1 MTAASAPHPRV
12 EGRLDLVQRDRI
24 VPRWLLAATL
34 AFYGA
39 LMVHMRRVLPLLL
52 ALAAF
57 AATTPSAGAAPWSA
71 PHTVSAPHTFVGPL
85 LTATSPSDTLV
96 AGWSWQDNVGNDAI
110 GGEATANRAAG
121 QASFAPEHPAPD
133 GLAGL
138 AIQGLTRTVALA
150 QQGIPGRPGPTG
162 AIRYRLNVAF
172 GTLTSGFGPAQTLVT
187 APVVGQAQIAAGVDG
202 TILVAWI
209 EVTKTSTGATRRIV
223 RAIERRNGRFGRPF
237 TLSGKGRADTVAIA
251 VSARGDQAVAFVRQ
265 GEVLARVKRPGHSWG
280 SQQRVAR
287 ADGRTQWRLLTKIDQ
302 RGQVRLIWRR
312 HQLRRE
318 AVAGRTALEGT
329 AMLAGRGRFLPA
341 QTILP
346 NGSSMPVL
354 VQAEDGWALA
364 TTATTTEGPRPVLLR
379 TRGTSTF
386 GGPEFA
392 APAQGGLRGTDV
404 AVTAGS
410 GITLAWVQP
419 VAGQSSDGI
428 VRAATLR
435 TVLGPEA
442 TFGPVEDVSPAEA
455 AHEVRL
461 ASDPRYDGPVAVW
474 TARPGGTSPT
484 TPIAQIRTV
493 VRSAV
498 RLP

>member
-1 MTAASAPHPRV
+1 
-12 EGRLDLVQRDRI
+12 
-24 VPRWLLAATL
+24 
-34 AFYGA
+34 
-39 LMVHMRRVLPLLL
+39 MVHMRRFLPLLLL
-52 ALAAF
+52 ALAAL
-57 AATTPSAGAAPWSA
+57 AAAAPSAGAATWSA
-71 PHTVSAPHTFVGPL
+71 PQTVSAPHTFVGPL
-85 LTATSPSDTLV
+85 LTATSPGDTLV
-96 AGWSWQDNVGNDAI
+96 AGWPWQDNVGDDAI
-110 GGEATANRAAG
+110 GGEAAANRAPG
-121 QASFAPEHPAPD
+121 QAFAPEHPAPD
-133 GLAGL
+133 GLVGL
-138 AIQGLTRTVALA
+138 APFGRTQTVALA

-172 GTLTSGFGPAQTLVT
+172 GPLTGGFGAPRTLVT
-187 APVVGQAQIAAGVDG
+187 APVVGQAQIAANSRG
-202 TILVAWI
+202 TALVAWI
-209 EVTKTSTGATRRIV
+209 EVTKTRSGATRRIV

-251 VSARGDQAVAFVRQ
+251 VGEGGDQTIAFVRQ
-265 GEVLARVKRPGHSWG
+265 GDVLARVKRPGHSWG
-280 SQQRVAR
+280 SRQRVAR
-287 ADGRTQWRLLTKIDQ
+287 ADGGTQWRLLARIDQ

-329 AMLAGRGRFLPA
+329 AMLVGRGRFLPA
-341 QTILP
+341 QTIVP
-346 NGSSMPVL
+346 NGSSMPAL

-364 TTATTTEGPRPVLLR
+364 TTATTTEGPRPVLFR

-386 GGPEFA
+386 GGPEFG

-419 VAGQSSDGI
+419 LAGQNSDGI

-435 TVLGPEA
+435 TVLGPDA

-461 ASDPRYDGPVAVW
+461 ATDPRYAGPVALW
-474 TARPGGTSPT
+474 TARPGGTSPA
-484 TPIAQIRTV
+484 TPIAQIKTV

>member
-1 MTAASAPHPRV
+1 
-12 EGRLDLVQRDRI
+12 
-24 VPRWLLAATL
+24 
-34 AFYGA
+34 
-39 LMVHMRRVLPLLL
+39 MRRVLLPL
-52 ALAAF
+52 ALVCSALAVP
-57 AATTPSAGAAPWSA
+57 AAGAATWSA
-71 PHTVSAPHTFVGPL
+71 PQTVSAPHTFAGPL
-85 LTATSPSDTLV
+85 MTATGFDGTLV
-96 AGWSWQDNVGNDAI
+96 AGWPWQDNVGNDAI
-110 GGEATANRAAG
+110 GGEAAANRAPG
-121 QASFAPEHPAPD
+121 RPFAPEHPAPD
-133 GLAGL
+133 GLVGL
-138 AIQGLTRTVALA
+138 APFARTQTVALA

-172 GTLTSGFGPAQTLVT
+172 GPLSGGFGAARTLVT
-187 APVVGQAQIAAGVDG
+187 APVVGQAQIAANSRG
-202 TILVAWI
+202 TVFVAWI

-251 VSARGDQAVAFVRQ
+251 AGERDDLTIAFVRQ
-265 GEVLARVKRPGHSWG
+265 GDVLARVKRPGHSWG

-287 ADGRTQWRLLTKIDQ
+287 ADGGTQWRLLTKIDQ

-312 HQLRRE
+312 HQLRR
-318 AVAGRTALEGT
+318 VGIAGRTALEGT
-329 AMLAGRGRFLPA
+329 AMLVGRGRFLPA

-346 NGSSMPVL
+346 DGSSMPAL
-354 VQAEDGWALA
+354 VQADSGWALA
-364 TTATTTEGPRPVLLR
+364 TTATTTEGPRPVLFR

-386 GGPEFA
+386 GAPEFA

-404 AVTAGS
+404 AFAAGS

-419 VAGQSSDGI
+419 LPDQNSDGI

-435 TVLGPEA
+435 PDDA
-442 TFGPVEDVSPAEA
+442 AFSAVEDVSPAEA

-461 ASDPRYDGPVAVW
+461 ATDPRAGAPVAIW
-474 TARPGGTSPT
+474 TARPGGTGPA
-484 TPIAQIRTV
+484 TPIAQIKSV

>member
-1 MTAASAPHPRV
+1 
-12 EGRLDLVQRDRI
+12 
-24 VPRWLLAATL
+24 
-34 AFYGA
+34 
-39 LMVHMRRVLPLLL
+39 MVHMRRVLPLPLLL
-52 ALAAF
+52 ALAAL
-57 AATTPSAGAAPWSA
+57 AAVAPSAGAATWSA

-85 LTATSPSDTLV
+85 LTATSPADTLV
-96 AGWSWQDNVGNDAI
+96 AGWPWQDKVGNDAI
-110 GGEATANRAAG
+110 GGEAAASRAPG
-121 QASFAPEHPAPD
+121 QAFAPEHPAPD
-133 GLAGL
+133 GLVGL
-138 AIQGLTRTVALA
+138 APFARTQTIALA

-172 GTLTSGFGPAQTLVT
+172 GPLTGGFGAARTLVT
-187 APVVGQAQIAAGVDG
+187 APVVGQAQIAANSRG
-202 TILVAWI
+202 TALIAWI
-209 EVTKTSTGATRRIV
+209 EVTKTRSGATRRIV
-223 RAIERRNGRFGRPF
+223 RAIERRDGRFGRPF

-251 VSARGDQAVAFVRQ
+251 VGERGDQAIAFVRQ
-265 GEVLARVKRPGHSWG
+265 GDVLARVKRPGHSWG

-287 ADGRTQWRLLTKIDQ
+287 ADGGTQWRLLTKIDQ

-318 AVAGRTALEGT
+318 NVAGRTALEGT
-329 AMLAGRGRFLPA
+329 AMLVGRGRFLPA

-346 NGSSMPVL
+346 NGSSMPAL
-354 VQAEDGWALA
+354 VQADRGWVLA
-364 TTATTTEGPRPVLLR
+364 TTATTTDGPRPALFR
-379 TRGTSTF
+379 TRGASAF
-386 GGPEFA
+386 GGPELA

-404 AVTAGS
+404 AFTAGS
-410 GITLAWVQP
+410 GVTLAWVQP
-419 VAGQSSDGI
+419 VAGQNSDGI

-435 TVLGPEA
+435 PDD

-461 ASDPRYDGPVAVW
+461 ATDPRYAGPVALW

-484 TPIAQIRTV
+484 TPIAQIETV

>member
-1 MTAASAPHPRV
+1 MHRV
-12 EGRLDLVQRDRI
+12 SR
-24 VPRWLLAATL
+24 
-34 AFYGA
+34 
-39 LMVHMRRVLPLLL
+39 PLLL
-52 ALAAF
+52 ALAAL
-57 AATTPSAGAAPWSA
+57 AATPSAGAAMWSA
-71 PHTVSAPHTFVGPL
+71 PQTVSAPHTFAGPL
-85 LTATSPSDTLV
+85 LTAIGADGTVV
-96 AGWSWQDNVGNDAI
+96 AGWPWQDNVGNDAI
-110 GGEATANRAAG
+110 GGEAAANRAPG
-121 QASFAPEHPAPD
+121 QAFAPEHPAPD
-133 GLAGL
+133 GLVGL
-138 AIQGLTRTVALA
+138 APFARAQSVALA
-150 QQGIPGRPGPTG
+150 QQGIPGRSGPTG

-172 GTLTSGFGPAQTLVT
+172 GPLTGGFGAPRTLVT
-187 APVVGQAQIAAGVDG
+187 APVVGQAQIAANSRG
-202 TILVAWI
+202 TALVAWI

-223 RAIERRNGRFGRPF
+223 RAIERRNGRFRKPF

-251 VSARGDQAVAFVRQ
+251 VGEGGDQAIAFVRQ
-265 GEVLARVKRPGHSWG
+265 GDVLARVKRPGHSWG

-287 ADGRTQWRLLTKIDQ
+287 ADGGTQWRLLTKIDQ

-329 AMLAGRGRFLPA
+329 AMLVGGGRFLPA

-346 NGSSMPVL
+346 NGSSMPML
-354 VQAEDGWALA
+354 VQADDGWALA
-364 TTATTTEGPRPVLLR
+364 TTATVTEGPRPVLFR
-379 TRGTSTF
+379 TRGTSSF

-404 AVTAGS
+404 AFAAGS

-419 VAGQSSDGI
+419 VAGQNSDGI

-435 TVLGPEA
+435 A
-442 TFGPVEDVSPAEA
+442 DNTFSPVEDVSPAEA

-461 ASDPRYDGPVAVW
+461 ATDPRYAGPVALW
-474 TARPGGTSPT
+474 TARPGGTSPAM
-484 TPIAQIRTV
+484 PIADIKTV